1 MSVSQLLEVIS
12 ENEADVTLTGGDPLM
27 QIEPLLELA
36 KGIKALGLNI
46 WLYTGYTFE
55 QIMSDDSLRR
65 ISSPGLASV
74 SSSGQSAR
82 SEA

>member
-36 KGIKALGLNI
+36 KGNKSLGTEHMAIHRLHI
-46 WLYTGYTFE
+46 
-55 QIMSDDSLRR
+55 
-65 ISSPGLASV
+65 
-74 SSSGQSAR
+74 
-82 SEA
+82 